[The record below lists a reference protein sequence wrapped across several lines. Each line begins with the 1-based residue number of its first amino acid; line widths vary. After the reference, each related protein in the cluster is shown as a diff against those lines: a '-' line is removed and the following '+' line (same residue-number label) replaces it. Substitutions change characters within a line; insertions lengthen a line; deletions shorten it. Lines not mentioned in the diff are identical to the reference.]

1 MISSRRVTRN
11 LSADADDTR
20 SRLLKA
26 AAEIFAEKGFESATI
41 REICGRAGANVAL
54 VNYHFGDK
62 LELYTEV
69 WRCFL
74 KRGEQAAAAAS
85 EVDPETDLRNI
96 VRSMLERSFE
106 SREQDHLRIRMMLH
120 EFVQPTPATARVVQV
135 AMRPVYDRL
144 RNVVGALLDLP
155 PDHEQVRLMV
165 HSIIGQVT
173 HFAHSGPV
181 MAALWPEMKMTPEQ
195 RARVAAHIAE
205 VTLASLKHKRKTG
218 N

>member
-1 MISSRRVTRN
+1 VARTI
-11 LSADADDTR
+11 SADADDTR

-26 AAEIFAEKGFESATI
+26 AAEIFAEKGYENATI
-41 REICGRAGANVAL
+41 REICGRASANVAL

-85 EVDPETDLRNI
+85 EVDPEMDLRNI
-96 VRSMLERSFE
+96 VRAMLERAFE
-106 SREQDHLRIRMMLH
+106 TREQDHLRIRMMLH
-120 EFVQPTPATARVVQV
+120 EFVQPTPATARVVEV

-144 RNVVGALLDLP
+144 RNVVGALLDLA
-155 PDHEQVRLMV
+155 PDDEQVRLSV

-173 HFAHSGPV
+173 HFAHSGPM

-205 VTLASLKHKRKTG
+205 VALSSLEFRRKRKPI
-218 N
+218 